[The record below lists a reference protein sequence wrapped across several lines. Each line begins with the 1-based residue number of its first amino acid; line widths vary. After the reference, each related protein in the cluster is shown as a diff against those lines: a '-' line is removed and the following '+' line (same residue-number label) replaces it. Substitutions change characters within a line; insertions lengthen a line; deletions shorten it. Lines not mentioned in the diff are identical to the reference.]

1 VKVVAEA
8 TQERRLAVGT
18 ALATAMVAMEA
29 TMNTRCLLS
38 RTGLLEP
45 PQPATGRARDSGRTN
60 GQADAVIPQIGDVTG
75 AGSEGVTID
84 TVSVIARWHGVG
96 MRVAHHHRTT
106 SAAEEGDYMVP
117 SWRGLFRAPFDA
129 TGIGE
134 RVPQ

>member
-1 VKVVAEA
+1 
-8 TQERRLAVGT
+8 
-18 ALATAMVAMEA
+18 
-29 TMNTRCLLS
+29 MNTRCLLS
-38 RTGLLEP
+38 RSGLLEP

-106 SAAEEGDYMVP
+106 SAALDGLVVRINR
-117 SWRGLFRAPFDA
+117 RGRLRAFAPLAATDRSHRRLIAGVNLDDA
-129 TGIGE
+129 
-134 RVPQ
+134 